1 MTVYGHLS
9 EISVLPYQFVTKGQV
24 IAKSGGA
31 PGTSGAGP
39 MTSGPHL
46 HFEVWHNEEAL
57 DPLRALSLA
66 GITYEELPSRYQE
79 KFLSDMVE
87 SFGT

>member
-1 MTVYGHLS
+1 MYGHLS

-31 PGTSGAGP
+31 PGTPGAGP
-39 MTSGPHL
+39 MTSGSHL
-46 HFEVWHNEEAL
+46 HFEVWHRNEVI
-57 DPLRALSLA
+57 DPLRVLSLA
-66 GITYEELPSRYQE
+66 PIDYENLPSKYQE

-87 SFGT
+87 LF